1 MDCSE
6 NYEAEKTTKRS
17 CNAVSV
23 NSVHMDVQFSNN
35 KKYLKVMC
43 GSEKNAEKFQNVLI

>member
-1 MDCSE
+1 MKQK
-6 NYEAEKTTKRS
+6 KTTKRS

-35 KKYLKVMC
+35 KKYLKDMY
-43 GSEKNAEKFQNVLI
+43 GSVENAEECQTFLI